1 MTTDSIQVTAEE
13 IAQFRAELA
22 DNPQALADLDM
33 IDRCDGDLEYAAI
46 RLVRRSNIDIVRA
59 EGEGFWQQAITQA
72 RQLICHDHIRQDIAP
87 DILGGLVGL
96 FITSG
101 NPILEVVATTLAI
114 YIVKKRLDNFCS

>member
-46 RLVRRSNIDIVRA
+46 RLVGRSNIDIVRA

-87 DILGGLVGL
+87 NILGGLVGL
-96 FITSG
+96 LATSG
-101 NPILEVVATTLAI
+101 NPVLVVVATPLAI
-114 YIVKKRLDNFCS
+114 HVFRETLDNFCD